1 MALDRKKLCPPVL
14 SGVRSHSSSWVELG
28 MVPCPTQMSN
38 TGIKHAYIRVQKPF
52 AILSVSNQF
61 LNLIPLKPCT
71 LRVTCYLV
79 IPIDTCQCW
88 LCDSYQSPA
97 FPTPTPLRPNRTL
110 AAKLTAVGKCTQQT
124 SFSYVSQRQSRNII
138 ADKSLIRCR
147 MTAATPAH
155 LFK

>member
-1 MALDRKKLCPPVL
+1 MGTLHHIRDELFKCLTKYRKLISSDNCYDAINIQMALDRKKLCPPVL

-38 TGIKHAYIRVQKPF
+38 TGIKHADIRVQKPF

-88 LCDSYQSPA
+88 LCDNYQSSALPHFA
-97 FPTPTPLRPNRTL
+97 RIALW
-110 AAKLTAVGKCTQQT
+110 QQ
-124 SFSYVSQRQSRNII
+124 N
-138 ADKSLIRCR
+138 
-147 MTAATPAH
+147 
-155 LFK
+155 